1 MKQEGASSEEEERVL
16 KTNTATSGNF
26 PRALPQVDLGTVMSL
41 SHVQLFVTPRTVAHQ
56 GLLSMRFSRQ
66 QYWSGLPCPSPADL
80 PNPGIEPRSPAL
92 QADSLPAELPGKP
105 LALVEQP
112 KLSHIPHRH
121 RDSDRQLFFILS
133 VYPQLWITKG
143 CVHQALQGW
152 TLSVPCTKTQLNSC
166 GRVMD
171 SFLIMTIPGERT
183 WHT

>member
-1 MKQEGASSEEEERVL
+1 MKQEGASEEERVL

-26 PRALPQVDLGTVMSL
+26 PRALPQVDLGIVMSL
-41 SHVQLFVTPRTVAHQ
+41 SHVQLFVTPWAVARQ

-92 QADSLPAELPGKP
+92 QADSLPAEPPGKP

-121 RDSDRQLFFILS
+121 HDSDRQFLFSFS
-133 VYPQLWITKG
+133 RST
-143 CVHQALQGW
+143 
-152 TLSVPCTKTQLNSC
+152 LNSESPRAVYIKLSGLNSVC
-166 GRVMD
+166 ALYKNPVK
-171 SFLIMTIPGERT
+171 
-183 WHT
+183 